1 MLLNDSASGDQG
13 EVVDNELLVSMSK
26 KGDLK
31 AFDQLVTQ
39 HRQRIYSMIFHL
51 TMNEADAWDLTQ
63 ECFVKAWKSLP
74 QFKGESQFFSWL
86 YRIGHNLT
94 YDWLRKQKRSRFA
107 GELNEELGEH
117 RPIISAPT
125 TPQMTPAPDQ
135 MMERDEVAGRLK
147 SAIATLPAD
156 QHQTIILR
164 EIEGMSYEEIAQMMN
179 CSTGTVMSRLFYARK
194 KLQDQLK
201 DLFNR

>member
-1 MLLNDSASGDQG
+1 MILNDSVSGDRG
-13 EVVDNELLVSMSK
+13 EVADIELLISRSK
-26 KGDLK
+26 KGDLE
-31 AFDQLVTQ
+31 AFDQLVVQ
-39 HRQRIYSMIFHL
+39 YRQRIYSMIFHL

-63 ECFVKAWKSLP
+63 DCFVKAWKSLS

-94 YDWLRKQKRSRFA
+94 YDWLRKQKRRQFA

-117 RPIISAPT
+117 RPIHSAPT
-125 TPQMTPAPDQ
+125 TPQVTPAPDQ
-135 MMERDEVAGRLK
+135 MIAREELAERLK
-147 SAIATLPAD
+147 TAIATLPTE

-164 EIEGMSYEEIAQMMN
+164 EIEGMAYEEIAQIMN
-179 CSTGTVMSRLFYARK
+179 CSLGTVMSRLFYARK

-201 DLFNR
+201 DLFHE